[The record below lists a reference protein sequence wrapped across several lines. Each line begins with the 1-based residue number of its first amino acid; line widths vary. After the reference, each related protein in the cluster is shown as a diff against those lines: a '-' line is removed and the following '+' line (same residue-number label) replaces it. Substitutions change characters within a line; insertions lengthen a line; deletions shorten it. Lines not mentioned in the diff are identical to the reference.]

1 MNFRPLMSS
10 LAISGVFVAA
20 FAVMQSPASAQSALS
35 SCNPATG
42 LSANG
47 QPCVELTPLDPS
59 RISDV
64 SPGADGGDRYGR
76 LDTTTLGQ
84 TYACRQI
91 DSRTGGGQGGSLLI
105 EDCGTPLT
113 SAELGELK
121 PFYGTTGAVAPPPP
135 PPPPPVAVAPPPP
148 PPPPPLPA
156 YVPPPPPVAVAA
168 PAVGLGNAGLVA
180 AGVGAAALIGIAIV
194 ALDDDDDSSSST
206 TSTQ

>member
-1 MNFRPLMSS
+1 MSS

-135 PPPPPVAVAPPPP
+135 PPPPPPPVAVA